1 MSCEDDFVVGCD
13 CEGGDGIFLA
23 TFDGVDSLA
32 GSNGDEVDML
42 ALPAGEIIS
51 VTGYKKLAAG
61 IRAFVLIG
69 HTPRFGKDRLGIDML
84 NVFFDELFHI

>member
-1 MSCEDDFVVGCD
+1 MSCEDDFVVGGD
-13 CEGGDGIFLA
+13 CEGGNGIFLT

-32 GSNGDEVDML
+32 GSNGDKVDML
-42 ALPAGEIIS
+42 SLPASEVIS

-61 IRAFVLIG
+61 IRAFVLIRY
-69 HTPRFGKDRLGIDML
+69 TPRFGKNRLGIDML